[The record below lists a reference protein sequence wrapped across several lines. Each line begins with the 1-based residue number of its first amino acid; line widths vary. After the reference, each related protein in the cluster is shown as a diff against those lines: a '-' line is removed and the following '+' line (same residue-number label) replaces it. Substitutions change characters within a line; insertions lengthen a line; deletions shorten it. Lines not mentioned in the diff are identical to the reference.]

1 MCSKAKKIFLYV
13 YKRTRATPKWQ
24 AMLERDKG
32 ALVEDVKALLT
43 AIEEMREE
51 QAQMLVEKDD
61 EAEHME
67 EEVINEIYRT

>member
-1 MCSKAKKIFLYV
+1 
-13 YKRTRATPKWQ
+13 
-24 AMLERDKG
+24 MLERDKG
-32 ALVEDVKALLT
+32 ALVEDVKELLT